1 MILKN
6 GTIYC
11 NGKLRKGTILIHGN
25 KIKSINFE
33 SFGEKIQIFKK
44 QNSDR
49 IEINCENKLILP
61 GIIDIHSHL
70 RDMGQKEKETFR
82 TGTKA
87 AAFSGI
93 TTVFNMPNTIPPA
106 IDSKQV
112 ERWMNQAENNIFI
125 DVGFIAG
132 IPKDFNFDEIK
143 KIMKLGVIGFK
154 IYPHSPISNL
164 DWKKKE
170 NLRKIL
176 ALSSRYKKTIFIH
189 PEWPLS
195 ENKKQKVL
203 EDFSINRIGYLELH
217 DKLKPIDTETKYIE
231 FVLSEYKKF
240 VSENNINFDSYPK
253 IHFCHISCK
262 KSYFLIKDAL
272 INNKNFKI
280 SYEVSPHHLL
290 LTKRLILDNI
300 NFGKVD
306 PPLRDEQHSKFLFNE
321 LRKGQIKLIAS
332 DHAPHTLK
340 EKSIEFLNSPSG
352 FPEFETYPLI
362 LLDKVY
368 NNEIPI
374 QYFVHATSEFPASLF
389 NLSKKG
395 FIKEGYD
402 ADLIIIEKIE
412 DFYIKSK
419 NFISMAKY
427 SPYENSK
434 SSVKISKVLL
444 RGKEINIKNS
454 VPHGKIIRM

>member
-25 KIKSINFE
+25 RIKSITFE
-33 SFGEKIQIFKK
+33 YFGEKVHIFKK
-44 QNSDR
+44 QNWDR
-49 IEINCENKLILP
+49 IEIDCENKLILP

-93 TTVFNMPNTIPPA
+93 TTVFNMPNTFPPA

-112 ERWMNQAENNIFI
+112 ERWMNHAENNIFI

-132 IPKDFNFDEIK
+132 IPKDLNFDEIK
-143 KIMKLGVIGFK
+143 KILKLGVIGFK
-154 IYPHSPISNL
+154 IYPHSPISNI

-176 ALSSRYKKTIFIH
+176 AISSKFKRTIFIH

-195 ENKKQKVL
+195 DNEKQKVL
-203 EDFSINRIGYLELH
+203 KDFSINGIDYLELH
-217 DKLKPIDTETKYIE
+217 DKLKPVDTETKYIE

-240 VSENNINFDSYPK
+240 VSENNINSDSYPI

-262 KSYFLIKDAL
+262 KSYLLIKDVL
-272 INNKNFKI
+272 NNNKNFKI

-290 LTKRLILDNI
+290 LTKKLVLDNI

-306 PPLRDEQHSKFLFNE
+306 PPLRDEEHSKFLFNE
-321 LRKGQIKLIAS
+321 LRKGQIKLIGS

-340 EKSIEFLNSPSG
+340 EKSIDFLNSPSG
-352 FPEFETYPLI
+352 FPEFETYTFI
-362 LLDKVY
+362 LLDKVF
-368 NNEIPI
+368 NNELPLK
-374 QYFVHATSEFPASLF
+374 YFVHATSEFPALLF

-402 ADLIIIEKIE
+402 ADLIIVENVE
-412 DFYIKSK
+412 DFYIKSD
-419 NFISMAKY
+419 NFISKAKY
-427 SPYENSK
+427 TPYENSK
-434 SSVKISKVLL
+434 SSVKIWKVLL

-454 VPHGKIIRM
+454 LTHGKIIRI